1 MTEITSRDN
10 KKVKNVI
17 KLVSDRK
24 YRDREGLF
32 VAEGPVALAEA
43 LKSGVPIAELYFTE
57 KNTGIAQSADADEK
71 YLVREKI
78 MESMSDVKTPQGVL
92 FVCRKIGGRELE
104 KGPILVLENMRDSG
118 NMGTVIRTAE
128 GLGIK
133 NIVLSGDCV
142 DIYNPKTIRASM
154 GSAFR
159 VRPVRMTVEQVK
171 SYTKEHGMSF
181 YVTALSESSEDIR
194 KKNLKNAA
202 VLIGNE
208 ALGATPEA
216 LNAADGHI
224 IIPIQTAQSFNASV
238 AAAIVLWEMAR

>member
-43 LKSGVPIAELYFTE
+43 LKSGVTIAELYFTE
-57 KNTGIAQSADADEK
+57 KNIGIAQSADADEK
-71 YLVREKI
+71 YLVSEKI

-92 FVCRKIGGRELE
+92 FVCLKSEGGELE

-171 SYTKEHGMSF
+171 SYTEEHGMSF

-194 KKNLKNAA
+194 KKDLKNAA

-216 LNAADGHI
+216 LKAADGHI

>member
-1 MTEITSRDN
+1 
-10 KKVKNVI
+10 
-17 KLVSDRK
+17 
-24 YRDREGLF
+24 
-32 VAEGPVALAEA
+32 
-43 LKSGVPIAELYFTE
+43 
-57 KNTGIAQSADADEK
+57 
-71 YLVREKI
+71 
-78 MESMSDVKTPQGVL
+78 
-92 FVCRKIGGRELE
+92 
-104 KGPILVLENMRDSG
+104 MRDSG

-194 KKNLKNAA
+194 KKDLKNAA